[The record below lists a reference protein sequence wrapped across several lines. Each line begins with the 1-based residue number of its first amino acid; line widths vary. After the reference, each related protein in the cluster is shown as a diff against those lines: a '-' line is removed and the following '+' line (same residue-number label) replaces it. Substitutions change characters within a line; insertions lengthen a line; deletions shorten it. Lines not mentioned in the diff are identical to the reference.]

1 MAKPSI
7 FSKDYQKR
15 MRRRR
20 TGFAVLIVAV
30 VIFAV
35 AAFIT
40 GKNYLSKNN
49 QQNANSASSTTSTDK
64 TTTDKTKTETKS
76 TETKTADTPKEEG
89 FDFKLADGTSLK
101 AVYTVTDTMKDFQ
114 YVSPKEKNVY
124 FDINPPGDKIVVFDS
139 GAQSMIL
146 IDSTGKVQDIT
157 SSSYKSSNGTLY
169 KKENVLKAYKGYIWC
184 NSPVFISDT
193 KVAYISQLPY
203 FQKSTEYVWIVDV
216 TTGKNTKINN
226 AYSGEK
232 ITFGQFESKG
242 MKLDIDGKVYYITA
256 TGSVV
261 K

>member
-1 MAKPSI
+1 
-7 FSKDYQKR
+7 

-20 TGFAVLIVAV
+20 MGFAVLIVAV
-30 VIFAV
+30 VIFAA

-40 GKNYLSKNN
+40 GKNYFSKNN
-49 QQNANSASSTTSTDK
+49 QQQASNTSTSTDK
-64 TTTDKTKTETKS
+64 TPTETKMPTDKTP

-101 AVYTVTDTMKDFQ
+101 AVYTLNGTVKDFQ

-157 SSSYKSSNGTLY
+157 SPSYKSSSGTVY
-169 KKENVLKAYKGYIWC
+169 KKENVLNSYKNYIWC
-184 NSPVFISDT
+184 SSPVFISDN

-203 FQKSTEYVWIVDV
+203 MQKTTEYIWIFDV

-226 AYSGEK
+226 AYSGKK
-232 ITFGQFESKG
+232 ITFGGFDNKG
-242 MKLDIDGKVYYITA
+242 MKVDIDGSVYYITTA
-256 TGSVV
+256 GSVV